1 MAKLLVLPRN
11 VINFATCLEDKHTFD
26 NIQQQHQPYATRLS
40 ETEMKKSNKS
50 VLEFTTKFINQNF
63 RIKVFGRDENGKK
76 INTLVGVS
84 GILKLIGEELF
95 NKFIKRALKAGLDAC
110 RCALRRGLVVTL
122 YAK

>member
-1 MAKLLVLPRN
+1 MVESKN
-11 VINFATCLEDKHTFD
+11 INIFAACLRDKHNKTFS
-26 NIQQQHQPYATRLS
+26 NLSPIAARLS
-40 ETEMKKSNKS
+40 DEKMKKSNS
-50 VLEFTTKFINQNF
+50 NVLEFTTKFINSNF
-63 RIKVFGRDENGKK
+63 RIKVFGHTEDGKK

-84 GILKLIGEELF
+84 GILKLIGAELF